1 MKGKKITL
9 TEPEKET
16 DSGVLDLMS
25 RLKASLDQGS
35 AKKTGSAKKKTSTR
49 TRTTKRKSA

>member
-1 MKGKKITL
+1 MKGKKVTL

-25 RLKASLDQGS
+25 RLKASLEQGGT
-35 AKKTGSAKKKTSTR
+35 KKTASAKKKTSTR
-49 TRTTKRKSA
+49 ARTAKRKSA